1 MSEIYEHSN
10 IFAIIVGFFVTHEIQ
25 FNYKFNPQRRT
36 KNLDR
41 LWAFVFTVKIVW
53 DIGHQAPPVQLQ
65 NLFFDCQFF
74 VCPCP
79 LLSVGTT
86 IPKVRN
92 DPPALVGNK
101 QTFPKLHLSLECDQY
116 YGSCSNFN
124 WREQSI
130 RKDAK
135 GNASF
140 EPFVRT
146 LRLFVDFFLV
156 TESSWMNQQP
166 INCATRLLQ

>member
-1 MSEIYEHSN
+1 M
-10 IFAIIVGFFVTHEIQ
+10 GFFVTHEIQ

-74 VCPCP
+74 VCPYP

-86 IPKVRN
+86 IPKLRN

-101 QTFPKLHLSLECDQY
+101 QTFPKLHLSLVCDQY
-116 YGSCSNFN
+116 YWSCSNFN
-124 WREQSI
+124 WDWSI
-130 RKDAK
+130 RPKLRKTKTENFFETPTHINWLQKNNNNWKHCYQIIIHLKD
-135 GNASF
+135 
-140 EPFVRT
+140 
-146 LRLFVDFFLV
+146 
-156 TESSWMNQQP
+156 
-166 INCATRLLQ
+166 ILLLIYWFYYVIQN